1 VVFSKKKFNNP
12 HMKIKI
18 ERINDDSHMR
28 AENETGNTL
37 EMDGSPDAEGNYA
50 GFRPMQMLLAAAG
63 GCSAIDVI
71 SILKKQ
77 KQDLETLK
85 VEVDGNRVQK
95 STYSEFDKINLH
107 FILSGNL
114 EESKVEKAIS
124 LSVNKYCSVSK
135 ALQPQA
141 EITYSYEV
149 KTFG

>member
-1 VVFSKKKFNNP
+1 
-12 HMKIKI
+12 MKIKI

-37 EMDGSPDAEGNYA
+37 EMDGSPDAGGNYA

-141 EITYSYEV
+141 EITYSYEIESLNR
-149 KTFG
+149 

>member
-1 VVFSKKKFNNP
+1 
-12 HMKIKI
+12 MKIKI
-18 ERINDDSHMR
+18 ERINVASHMR
-28 AENETGNTL
+28 AENDTGNSL
-37 EMDGSPDAEGNYA
+37 EMDGSPDAGGNYA

-71 SILKKQ
+71 SILEKQ
-77 KQDLETLK
+77 KQDLKTLK

-95 STYSEFDKINLH
+95 DTYSEFDKINLH

-114 EESKVEKAIS
+114 EESKVDKAIS

-141 EITYSYEV
+141 EITYSYEIE
-149 KTFG
+149 TLG

>member
-1 VVFSKKKFNNP
+1 
-12 HMKIKI
+12 MKIKI

-77 KQDLETLK
+77 KQDLKTLR

-114 EESKVEKAIS
+114 EESKVNKAIS

-135 ALQPQA
+135 ALQPQT
-141 EITYSYEV
+141 EITYSYEIE
-149 KTFG
+149 TLG

>member
-1 VVFSKKKFNNP
+1 
-12 HMKIKI
+12 M
-18 ERINDDSHMR
+18 NDASHMR
-28 AENETGNTL
+28 AENDTGNTL
-37 EMDGSPDAEGNYA
+37 EMDGSPDAGGNYA

-77 KQDLETLK
+77 KQDLKTLN

-95 STYSEFDKINLH
+95 DTYSEFDKINLH

-114 EESKVEKAIS
+114 EESKVDKAIS

-141 EITYSYEV
+141 KVTYSYEIE
-149 KTFG
+149 TLG

>member
-1 VVFSKKKFNNP
+1 
-12 HMKIKI
+12 MKIKI